1 MPMTPTPSIKQRDQH
16 AAESDEALTQATA
29 IFQSAWSHIEPRV
42 ESGAS
47 RLPREIIWL
56 GGAPGAGK
64 GTNTPFI
71 LRERGITAPPIVT
84 SDLLNAPEMRVL
96 KDAGNLV
103 GDADVVRLLF
113 ERLLEPACTTGVVVD
128 GFPRTRV
135 QVECVKALYGKI
147 LHLRA
152 TNRGTPRA
160 YLFPKPSFEIV
171 VLYVG
176 EKESVERQLKRGQET
191 VLHNQRVRDT
201 GTGELLEERATDL
214 SEEACRK
221 RYRVFMEQTYD
232 VLQRLKQTFHFHV
245 INAQSDIASVE
256 RAIINEFRYQSSLE
270 LDEETFD
277 AVRHI
282 PLASEIVVSARQRL
296 VERLEGYQR
305 ENSGLFRQV
314 IAVIDQDFVPAI
326 LVQAVTGLAKLTSD
340 NELFGNPL
348 ARRMLVDVLNERGY
362 RTTATVEMRE
372 VPTRIDPATYDI
384 VLTNKP
390 RYRFEVH
397 FQGSQIRRGN

>member
-1 MPMTPTPSIKQRDQH
+1 MSTTVSTAAKPRTPLR
-16 AAESDEALTQATA
+16 AATEEAAAQAA
-29 IFQSAWSHIEPRV
+29 VIFQSAWSHIAESV
-42 ESGAS
+42 ESGTA

-84 SDLLNAPEMRVL
+84 SDLLNAPEMRKI

-113 ERLLEPACTTGVVVD
+113 ERLLEPAHATGVVID

-135 QVECVKALYGKI
+135 QVECVRRLYEKI
-147 LHLRA
+147 LELR
-152 TNRGTPRA
+152 TRYRGTPRA
-160 YLFPKPSFEIV
+160 ALFPKPSFEIV

-176 EKESVERQLKRGQET
+176 EKESVERQLARGRET
-191 VLHNQRVRDT
+191 IVHNQRVRDT
-201 GTGELLEERATDL
+201 GVGELREERATDL
-214 SEEACRK
+214 SEDACRK

-232 VLQRLKQTFHFHV
+232 VLQSLKETFHFHV
-245 INAQSDIASVE
+245 INAQSDVASVE
-256 RAIINEFRYQSSLE
+256 RAIISEFSYQSSLE

-277 AVRHI
+277 AVRDI
-282 PLASEIVVSARQRL
+282 PLASEIVLSARQHL

-305 ENSGLFRQV
+305 DHTALFHDV
-314 IAVIDQDFVPAI
+314 IGVINRDFVPAI
-326 LVQAVTGLAKLTSD
+326 VVQAVTGIAELTTD
-340 NELFGNPL
+340 NDLFVDPL
-348 ARRMLVDVLNERGY
+348 ARRMLVDILNERGY
-362 RTTATVEMRE
+362 RTTASVQMRE
-372 VPTRIDPATYDI
+372 VPARVDRDTFEI
-384 VLTNKP
+384 VLTAKA
-390 RYRFEVH
+390 RYHFQVQ